1 MTDAGMTAALAAPA
15 PATTSAPDRMR
26 QAAEAFEAFFLTQVL
41 EHMSTGLKTD
51 GAFGGGPAEG
61 AWRSMLNE
69 QYATTMA
76 RRGGTGI
83 ADYVYR
89 EMLRIQEMA
98 S

>member
-1 MTDAGMTAALAAPA
+1 MTDVGMTVALAAPA
-15 PATTSAPDRMR
+15 PATAPVLDRMR

-41 EHMSTGLKTD
+41 DHMSTGLKTD
-51 GAFGGGPAEG
+51 GPFGGGPAES

-69 QYATTMA
+69 QYATAMA
-76 RRGGTGI
+76 RRRGAGI

>member
-1 MTDAGMTAALAAPA
+1 MTDVAMTAALTASAPAAAPVH
-15 PATTSAPDRMR
+15 DRMR
-26 QAAEAFEAFFLTQVL
+26 QAAEAFEAFFLTQVF
-41 EHMSTGLKTD
+41 EHMSSSLKTD
-51 GAFGGGPAEG
+51 GPFGGGPAET

-89 EMLRIQEMA
+89 EMLRIQEME